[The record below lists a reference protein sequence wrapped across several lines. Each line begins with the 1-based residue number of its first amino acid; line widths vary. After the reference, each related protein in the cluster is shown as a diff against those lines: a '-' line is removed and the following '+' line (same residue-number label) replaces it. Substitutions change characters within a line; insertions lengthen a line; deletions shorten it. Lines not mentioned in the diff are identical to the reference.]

1 MSNDKIRFSYNW
13 NNKLDNK
20 AFTTIRAHNPA
31 KYIAGKTFDIE
42 LNGNTKGVAIL
53 KEKRTIHPDQLND
66 FICYLD
72 TGYSRKE
79 TINIL
84 QRMHKNMNPQTAMFD
99 LCLLVYTKP
108 NKPET
113 KEIQQTLGLHFSTN
127 KIKEA

>member
-20 AFTTIRAHNPA
+20 AFTTIRVHNPG

-42 LNGNTKGVAIL
+42 LNESPKGVAIL

-72 TGYSRKE
+72 TGYNRQE
-79 TINIL
+79 TISIL
-84 QRMHKNMNPQTAMFD
+84 QRMYKNMNPQTALFD
-99 LCLLVYTKP
+99 LCLLVYLKSDEP
-108 NKPET
+108 KNKAVDLKLE
-113 KEIQQTLGLHFSTN
+113 L
-127 KIKEA
+127 